1 MLFWKSNAKSGVC
14 VCVSR
19 DLHIEICFSSSL
31 NGITDSLETYAQTSI
46 PPGGSPTDP
55 NPSGPGGGIPLDQL
69 KQMLSSQ
76 LEYYFSRYVIQLINV
91 NCFCLRS
98 NGHIS
103 DKLLQI

>member
-1 MLFWKSNAKSGVC
+1 VDKKINFYLGTVMPEVVRVC
-14 VCVSR
+14 VYFKKTSHRHFV
-19 DLHIEICFSSSL
+19 FSSSL

-76 LEYYFSRYVIQLINV
+76 LEYYFSRYVSY
-91 NCFCLRS
+91 FM
-98 NGHIS
+98 
-103 DKLLQI
+103 